1 MNFQPETVVRLLSNV
16 PLSLNETNQLWFDTV
31 TAQQT
36 YFSGKVS
43 RTYNQF
49 TYQRKERN
57 YAVSYTHLDVY
68 KRQSM
73 LMSGRVRS

>member
-57 YAVSYTHLDVY
+57 YVAEI
-68 KRQSM
+68 
-73 LMSGRVRS
+73 GRASCRERV